1 MTRVA
6 WLLNHTTLRE
16 VELPVLRSLGLEVYT
31 SKLLPEPLS
40 HDFRNQ
46 STDYSDDQ
54 FSTLPAAVLNKL
66 NHFRFYEEPLTSE
79 IAALLND
86 YFEVVICSQYPPLLR
101 KIVHH
106 FHGKIVLRA
115 FGFPGNLSYGVYYA
129 RRENRDILEGI
140 LRAADRFWFAPFY
153 RSVAAYEVDV
163 FAERAIVLPI
173 SLPERILRLQGTWIG
188 SDPRILFICPSI
200 RTDPHY
206 HGPQYAAFKAN
217 LGAIPHVIVGRQ
229 EIPVEDSN
237 VVGYVPN
244 ERYHDYLQTM
254 RVLFYP
260 GQEPRHIQY
269 HPIEAAFVGMPI
281 IYLHGGLVHELAG
294 GGTPAGSA
302 RSYAEAKEQIEQL
315 MTGDVKFINQVR
327 QAQQTIPST
336 FMPDYV
342 RSEWEKLF
350 IPNVVDARPTQPPAN
365 SLSITVLSAAP
376 SSSHTFNLRHFPVMR
391 KAFNLLSDLWWL
403 SSRYIR
409 GAVKQ
414 RRLRPSRTGIG
425 LVFRQSRLGRWL
437 P

>member
-16 VELPVLRSLGLEVYT
+16 VELPVLRGLGLEVYT
-31 SKLLPEPLS
+31 SKLLPEPQT

-54 FSTLPAAVLNKL
+54 YSTLPPAVLEKL
-66 NHFRFYEEPLTSE
+66 NRFSFYEEPLIPE
-79 IAALLND
+79 ITALLND
-86 YFEVVICSQYPPLLR
+86 HFDIIICSQYPPLLR

-106 FHGKIVLRA
+106 YRGKIILRA
-115 FGFPGNLSYGVYYA
+115 FGFPGNLSYGEYYA

-140 LRAADRFWFAPFY
+140 LRAPNRFWFAPFY
-153 RSVAAYEVDV
+153 RSVAVNETDI

-173 SLPERILRLQGTWIG
+173 GLPERILRLQGTWNG
-188 SDPRILFICPSI
+188 ADPRTLFICPSI
-200 RTDPHY
+200 QTDPYY

-217 LGAIPHVIVGRQ
+217 LGTIPHVIVGRQ
-229 EIPVEDSN
+229 EVPVEDAN
-237 VVGYVPN
+237 VVGYVTD
-244 ERYHDYLQTM
+244 ERYHGYLQTL

-269 HPIEAAFVGMPI
+269 HPIEAALTGMPVV
-281 IYLHGGLVHELAG
+281 YLRGGLLHELAG

-302 RSYAEAKEQIEQL
+302 GSYTEAKEQIEHL
-315 MTGDVKFINQVR
+315 IAGDTQFIHQIR
-327 QAQQTIPST
+327 QAQHTIPST
-336 FMPDYV
+336 FMPDHV
-342 RSEWEKLF
+342 RGEWERLF
-350 IPNVVDARPTQPPAN
+350 IPQILETAPIPKPTNPPTLA
-365 SLSITVLSAAP
+365 
-376 SSSHTFNLRHFPVMR
+376 SSSGTLSSISIKLRRFPVTR
-391 KAFNLLSDLWWL
+391 KAVNLLGDLWWL
-403 SSRYIR
+403 SSRYVWA
-409 GAVKQ
+409 AVKQ